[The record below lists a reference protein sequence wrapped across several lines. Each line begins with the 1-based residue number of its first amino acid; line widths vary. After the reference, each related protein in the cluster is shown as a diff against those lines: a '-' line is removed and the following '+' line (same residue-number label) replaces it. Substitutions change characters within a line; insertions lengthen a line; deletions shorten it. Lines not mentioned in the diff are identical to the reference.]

1 MSYLGSLK
9 RHMART
15 AIAGGLVL
23 TLGLGFAVAQSQ
35 PSSDQILNSL
45 TPKRT
50 TRSLSVSP
58 AEQAK
63 QAEDAK
69 FINDIKKREVTRS
82 LSVGEREKV
91 AVIAKDKPKIDL
103 EINFEFNSD
112 QISKSA
118 MPTVDALAKALND
131 QAIKGSTFMLAGYT
145 DAKGSDEYN
154 QALSERRAAAVK
166 KILIEKYGITAKN
179 LVTTGYGETHLKDP
193 AHPNAAANRR
203 VAVVNMASSVAG
215 K

>member
-45 TPKRT
+45 TPKHT

-69 FINDIKKREVTRS
+69 FIERHQEARS
-82 LSVGEREKV
+82 HPFAVGR
-91 AVIAKDKPKIDL
+91 
-103 EINFEFNSD
+103 
-112 QISKSA
+112 
-118 MPTVDALAKALND
+118 
-131 QAIKGSTFMLAGYT
+131 
-145 DAKGSDEYN
+145 
-154 QALSERRAAAVK
+154 
-166 KILIEKYGITAKN
+166 
-179 LVTTGYGETHLKDP
+179 
-193 AHPNAAANRR
+193 
-203 VAVVNMASSVAG
+203 
-215 K
+215 